1 MCKFAPILTPNYID
15 MKKIFTFVIAIVL
28 SLNMLAQ
35 CPLSTAVDFTATDVH
50 GTEVHLFDILDGG
63 QYVLIDFFFTTCG
76 PCQQATPKIVESYY
90 AMGCNMHDVFYVE
103 IATGDN
109 ENACLNWVN
118 TYGVEYPTISGVAGG
133 TSICSQFQISQYPTV
148 ILIAPD
154 RSIVINDLWPISNAQ
169 TVISALEN
177 QGIQQYDCV
186 PVTVNPEVT
195 ITVDEVLSTEATITF
210 TPNEECAMYYYTIAT
225 PEELSQAVAASG
237 LELPEYLQTYGSY
250 ETMAVT
256 YTFAELY
263 PATEYVICA
272 VPSDA
277 DGNLYEVVQETITT
291 EPMTGELTFSTDV
304 VEFSIGNCIEEPGVF
319 TIYNM
324 SQIDVWINDYQ
335 SDELS
340 LVCQDNDGNDI
351 KDMIIAPY
359 GTLDVYVYYAGITKD
374 NILNGTLRLM
384 TTLGDYDLSVVIT
397 VYDGA
402 NEINADHFAIY
413 PNPANDFLRINGENL
428 SNVMIFN
435 AMGQKIGEFEI
446 NNGKALNI
454 NTSNYENG
462 VYFVKV
468 GKKTQKF
475 VVTH

>member
-63 QYVLIDFFFTTCG
+63 QYVLVDFFFTTCG

-177 QGIQQYDCV
+177 QGLQQHDC
-186 PVTVNPEVT
+186 E
-195 ITVDEVLSTEATITF
+195 
-210 TPNEECAMYYYTIAT
+210 
-225 PEELSQAVAASG
+225 
-237 LELPEYLQTYGSY
+237 
-250 ETMAVT
+250 
-256 YTFAELY
+256 
-263 PATEYVICA
+263 PAPT
-272 VPSDA
+272 
-277 DGNLYEVVQETITT
+277 GEVV
-291 EPMTGELTFSTDV
+291 FSTDTISF
-304 VEFSIGNCIEEPGVF
+304 EIGNCIDEPGVF
-319 TIYNM
+319 TIYNETTADLL
-324 SQIDVWINDYQ
+324 IEDYQ
-335 SDELS
+335 SDEFAL
-340 LVCQDNDGNDI
+340 LCLDGEFEGNDI
-351 KDMIIAPY
+351 KGMTIAPSDS
-359 GTLDVYVYYAGITKD
+359 LVVYVYYEESVKD
-374 NILNGTLRLM
+374 YEMNGTLHLM
-384 TTLGDYDLSVVIT
+384 TSFGNYDLAVVIY
-397 VYDGA
+397 VYDGVD
-402 NEINADHFAIY
+402 EINADHFTIY

-428 SNVMIFN
+428 DNVMIFN
-435 AMGQKIGEFEI
+435 VMGQKIEEFEI
-446 NNGKALNI
+446 NTGKELNI